1 MLMRVAG
8 ENDPAL
14 DSLNEREQFQHLLPA
29 DLARLIHNNN
39 RPASQEILLEQSTD
53 GLCAGKAVTFQIGD
67 LLALGGEDLHDMTGS
82 VESLFDFPKGKTF
95 ARPCA
100 AAKQG
105 DEITRGQDMF
115 DGLTLLII
123 Q

>member
-53 GLCAGKAVTFQIGD
+53 GLCAGKAVSFQISD
-67 LLALGGEDLHDMTGS
+67 LLALRCDDVNNMTGLI
-82 VESLFDFPKGKTF
+82 ESGFDFP
-95 ARPCA
+95 
-100 AAKQG
+100 
-105 DEITRGQDMF
+105 
-115 DGLTLLII
+115 
-123 Q
+123 